1 MKQDYLKKKKI
12 LLVDDEQEI
21 LYMVQGILAH
31 EGYLN
36 TRTAGT
42 VREAMAAWK
51 EWKPELVLLDVMLP
65 DGDGFELLEAA
76 RAFSDIPVLF
86 LSARGE
92 DEDRFRGLGWGQM
105 IIWSNPFFQKNCFFA

>member
-51 EWKPELVLLDVMLP
+51 EWKPELVLLDVCCRTEMDLNFWKQP
-65 DGDGFELLEAA
+65 G
-76 RAFSDIPVLF
+76 
-86 LSARGE
+86 
-92 DEDRFRGLGWGQM
+92 RFQTFRC
-105 IIWSNPFFQKNCFFA
+105 CF

>member
-42 VREAMAAWK
+42 CC
-51 EWKPELVLLDVMLP
+51 L
-65 DGDGFELLEAA
+65 
-76 RAFSDIPVLF
+76 
-86 LSARGE
+86 
-92 DEDRFRGLGWGQM
+92 
-105 IIWSNPFFQKNCFFA
+105 